1 MYPFFDTHAHL
12 QDPDFAADLD
22 QVLENLV
29 EAGVGRVVLPASD
42 LADSYR
48 AADLALQHPGVYC
61 VLGCHPHEA
70 KSWTA
75 ESRQE
80 LADLIQKT
88 QAQARAQGRAK
99 VVVGIGEI
107 GLDYHYDF
115 SPRPLQ
121 AQVYRDQIELAAELG
136 LPIVVHEREAFE
148 DSIKILQEAK
158 SDGLLEI
165 PMACHCFSGSVESAD
180 RLLQLGAYLGFDG
193 PITFKNAKKPKAV
206 LAMVPEDRF
215 LLETD
220 SPYLTPEPLR
230 GKRNDPSKLTYIAQ
244 EAASIRQQSYE
255 SIVEQNW
262 HNACRFFGLDSNP
275 LKDILL

>member
-1 MYPFFDTHAHL
+1 MYPIFDTHAHL
-12 QDPDFAADLD
+12 QDPDFAEDLD
-22 QVLENLV
+22 QVLENLL

-42 LADSYR
+42 LTDSYR
-48 AADLALQHPGVYC
+48 AADLALQHPGLYC
-61 VLGCHPHEA
+61 VLGCHSHEA

-88 QAQARAQGRAK
+88 QAQARAQGREK

-115 SPRPLQ
+115 SPRPIQ

-148 DSIKILQEAK
+148 DSYNILERAK
-158 SDGLLEI
+158 ADGLLDL
-165 PMACHCFSGSVESAD
+165 PFACHCFSGSVESAD
-180 RLLQLGAYLGFDG
+180 RLLKLGAYLGFDG
-193 PITFKNAKKPKAV
+193 PLTFKKSRKPLEV
-206 LAMVPEDRF
+206 LAAMPEDRW

-220 SPYLTPEPLR
+220 SPYLTPEPFR
-230 GKRNDPSKLTYIAQ
+230 GKRNDPSKLTYIARK
-244 EAASIRQQSYE
+244 AAEIRQQPYD
-255 SIVEQNW
+255 SILEQNW
-262 HNACRFFGLDSNP
+262 HNACRFFGLDPNP
-275 LKDILL
+275 SKDILA